1 VTVKKAGRLAG
12 AGSFI
17 NCASGATA
25 KRVHCKVKALVAA
38 DSSSVSRNAEILSTP
53 VANNRF
59 GIASVG

>member
-1 VTVKKAGRLAG
+1 L
-12 AGSFI
+12 I

-25 KRVHCKVKALVAA
+25 KKVQCKIKDLVAV
-38 DSSSVSRNAEILSTP
+38 DYSSVSRNAAIVGTL